1 MMNFVFIDTLGLN
14 ITFDLIALQRNSQ
27 RYSTLL
33 YQHEGILSA
42 DQNKI
47 GNASSVVSQFNAFF
61 AKAKEKNADL
71 ALTPEYSC
79 PWEIIS
85 SIIST
90 PAEWPNEGKLWVI
103 GCESITIESIK
114 QIKTD
119 FNRDN
124 SIVYYDE
131 SVHNGTQ
138 RYLDPLIYLFQ
149 AENSNVSKLVVLIQ
163 FKTHHMGVWSGGDVE
178 RNNLIQGR
186 DIYIIRNS
194 INSIYFMSLIC
205 SEALN
210 FSSEL
215 DQQKKQDI
223 DWEDK
228 PYLIFNPQL
237 NPEPTH
243 ADFIAFRKY
252 VFQSN
257 DKEVISLNWQINSK
271 IGNTPMLR
279 HNCSR
284 SGLYVKSNEIN
295 LSDRIRIINNHKKG
309 LYYFNNKKNRHTYLL
324 SSASHCFLIEMPPV
338 KISNAQQAQIRRD
351 GPEIIETFSFNDL
364 KNSLVSID
372 NVNDE
377 HINYINSTGCENQF
391 LLNPNKCVLE
401 KERLVCI
408 STGAVNGD
416 TGFNWWKI
424 ENITSI
430 IMEDNHEIN
439 GRITVARNSST
450 DSIDRKTK
458 FIDAVNE
465 LKTILDGKVSFPDS
479 ISDLKDENLILS
491 YYNDSHEDNFR
502 YNITTT
508 EGERKIATI
517 AYVGSLPDPIIDQVY
532 SNLRELFDN
541 RNKDIERVVVFYK
554 RGTNIQ
560 AKGDSNAANVIDT
573 NDYDDTS
580 ILKESDE

>member
-1 MMNFVFIDTLGLN
+1 MNFIFADTLGLN

-33 YQHEGILSA
+33 YQHEGTLSA

-47 GNASSVVSQFNAFF
+47 GNASSVETQFNIFF
-61 AKAKEKNADL
+61 AKAKEKNVDL

-79 PWEIIS
+79 PWEVIN
-85 SIIST
+85 SIIAT
-90 PAEWPNEGKLWVI
+90 PAEWPNEGKLWAI

-114 QIKTD
+114 QIKAD

-149 AENSNVSKLVVLIQ
+149 AKNNDISKLVVLIQ
-163 FKTHHMGVWSGGDVE
+163 FKTHHMGVWSGGDIE

-194 INSIYFMSLIC
+194 VNSIYFMSLIC
-205 SEALN
+205 SDVLN
-210 FSSEL
+210 FSNQL

-223 DWEDK
+223 DWEDR

-237 NPEPTH
+237 NPDPSH
-243 ADFIAFRKY
+243 PDFIAFRKC

-257 DKEVISLNWQINSK
+257 DNKEVISLNWQINSK
-271 IGNTPMLR
+271 IGIIPMLKN
-279 HNCSR
+279 NCSR
-284 SGLYVKSNEIN
+284 SGLYVKSNGIN
-295 LSDRIRIINNHKKG
+295 LSDRTRTINNHKKG

-324 SSASHCFLIEMPPV
+324 SSEPHCFLIEIPPV

-391 LLNPNKCVLE
+391 LLNPNNCVLE

-408 STGAVNGD
+408 STGAVNGE
-416 TGFNWWKI
+416 TGFNWWEI

-430 IMEDNHEIN
+430 IMEENLEIN
-439 GRITVARNSST
+439 GRITVARNLSA
-450 DSIDRKTK
+450 DSIDRRTK

-465 LKTILDGKVSFPDS
+465 LKVILDGKVSFPDS
-479 ISDLKDENLILS
+479 ISDLKGENLILS
-491 YYNDSHEDNFR
+491 YYHNSHEDNFR

-508 EGERKIATI
+508 DGERKIATI
-517 AYVGSLPDPIIDQVY
+517 AYVGSLPDPIVDQVY

-541 RNKDIERVVVFYK
+541 RNKDIERVVVF
-554 RGTNIQ
+554 
-560 AKGDSNAANVIDT
+560 
-573 NDYDDTS
+573 
-580 ILKESDE
+580 